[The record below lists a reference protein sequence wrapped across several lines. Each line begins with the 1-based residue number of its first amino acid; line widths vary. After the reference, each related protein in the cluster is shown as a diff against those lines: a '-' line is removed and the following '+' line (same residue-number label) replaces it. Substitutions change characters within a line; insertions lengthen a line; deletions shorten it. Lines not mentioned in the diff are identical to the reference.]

1 MSAPSGGVLFPLYK
15 TPPVIS
21 RTLMPNLSK
30 QQKEKILR
38 LVEKG
43 EDLPDGYKDLLF
55 PNQKKEY
62 ELVYAGKDRKED
74 IIAETMAVPLQEVKT
89 FGKNENGWTNK
100 LIFGDNLQ
108 ILKEI
113 YNDQKGKNLLD
124 TKDKIKLIYI
134 DPPFA
139 TKQDFM
145 KDGEKVYQDKVIGAE
160 FLEFLRERLIL
171 AQEILADD
179 GSLYVHLD
187 QKKGHYVKVL
197 MDEVFGENNFLNEII
212 WGYRIQGVGKKSWA
226 RKHDS
231 IFYYKKSENNIFNP
245 EKEKN
250 IYNAPFIDTKLQP
263 SKISDLTE
271 KDILKIEESI
281 KNKTSLPN
289 NLKNKLFD
297 TYYSEV
303 YVRDVWDCD
312 YTKPLI
318 SGSSEYLDYP
328 TQKPEGLFKRIIKAS
343 SNEGDIVMDFFA
355 GSGTTLSVAEK
366 LGRRWI
372 GCDCGKLSIYTIQ
385 KRIINIGLS
394 KDLEK
399 KENNYEKNYKPFTLY
414 NAGLYDYKKIKELP
428 WEKYRDFA
436 LNLFE
441 VKDEKH
447 KVAGIEIDGYRG
459 NDNTIVF
466 NHEKHKT
473 AVLDYGY
480 IDDIHK
486 YVGGKISDKF
496 FIIAP
501 AGNVDFL
508 EDYVEKGKNRYYILR
523 IPYSIINELHN
534 RDFEN
539 IKQPVDE
546 KDVNNTV
553 EAVGFD
559 FIQPPEVE
567 CQYKIDKKNFTVK
580 MTSFKS
586 KIRSKNPQKYANFET
601 LSMVM
606 VDFNYDG
613 EVFDLDKTFFAE
625 ELKKVAHKI
634 SFDKKMLDK
643 KMMIIY
649 MDIFGNEK
657 REVKELKDF
666 K

>member
-1 MSAPSGGVLFPLYK
+1 MSK
-15 TPPVIS
+15 
-21 RTLMPNLSK
+21 NLSK
-30 QQKEKILR
+30 QQREKILR

-43 EDLPDGYKDLLF
+43 EELPDGYKDLLF

-74 IIAETMAVPLQEVKT
+74 IIAETMAVPLQEIKT

-113 YNDQKGKNLLD
+113 YNDQKGKNIFD

-171 AQEILADD
+171 AKEILADD
-179 GSLYVHLD
+179 GSIYIHLD
-187 QKKGHYVKVL
+187 QKKGHYVKIL
-197 MDEVFGENNFLNEII
+197 LDEVFGENNFFNEIV
-212 WGYRIQGVGKKSWA
+212 WGYRTGGISKTFFA

-231 IFYYKKSENNIFNP
+231 IFFYAKNSNTNIFNTQYYKSYQQKKYDFKGVEDLWDE
-245 EKEKN
+245 EKKMWYHN
-250 IYNAPFIDTKLQP
+250 
-263 SKISDLTE
+263 S
-271 KDILKIEESI
+271 
-281 KNKTSLPN
+281 
-289 NLKNKLFD
+289 
-297 TYYSEV
+297 V
-303 YVRDVWDCD
+303 CRDVWEDI
-312 YTKPLI
+312 YPIGT
-318 SGSSEYLDYP
+318 ENNERVDYP
-328 TQKPEGLFKRIIKAS
+328 TQKPEALLERIIKAS

-366 LGRRWI
+366 LGRKWI
-372 GCDCGKLSIYTIQ
+372 GCDCGKLAIYTIQ
-385 KRIINIGLS
+385 KRILNIRYS
-394 KDLEK
+394 KDLAGK
-399 KENNYEKNYKPFTLY
+399 EKNYGKEYKPFTLY

-441 VKDEKH
+441 VRDEKH
-447 KVAGIEIDGYRG
+447 KVSGIEIDGYRG

-466 NHEKHKT
+466 NHEKHKS

-480 IDDIHK
+480 IDDLHK
-486 YVGGKISDKF
+486 YISGKISDKF

-508 EDYVEKGKNRYYILR
+508 EDYVEKGKIRYYILR

-567 CQYKIDKKNFTVK
+567 CQYKIDKKNFTIK

-606 VDFNYDG
+606 VDFDYDG
-613 EVFDLDKTFFAE
+613 EVFDLDRTFFAE

-634 SFDKKMLDK
+634 SFDQKMLDK

>member
-1 MSAPSGGVLFPLYK
+1 MSSQL
-15 TPPVIS
+15 T
-21 RTLMPNLSK
+21 K

-43 EDLPDGYKDLLF
+43 EELPDGYKDLLF

-74 IIAETMAVPLQEVKT
+74 IIAETMAVPFQEIKI
-89 FGKNENGWTNK
+89 FGKNENSWTNK

-124 TKDKIKLIYI
+124 TKDKIKLLYI

-145 KDGEKVYQDKVIGAE
+145 RDGERVYQDKIIGSE

-171 AQEILADD
+171 AKEILADD
-179 GSLYVHLD
+179 GSIYVHLD
-187 QKKGHYVKVL
+187 QKKCHYVKVIL
-197 MDEVFGENNFLNEII
+197 DEVFGENNFQREII
-212 WGYRIQGVGKKSWA
+212 WRIGWISGYKSAAKNWI
-226 RKHDS
+226 RNHDL
-231 IFYYKKSENNIFNP
+231 ILFYTKNKNFIFNKEYIP
-245 EKEKN
+245 YPGNYLRRDGNKPDGEGYPIEDTWNSNELDVMNSIQIMSFSDEK
-250 IYNAPFIDTKLQP
+250 T
-263 SKISDLTE
+263 
-271 KDILKIEESI
+271 
-281 KNKTSLPN
+281 
-289 NLKNKLFD
+289 
-297 TYYSEV
+297 
-303 YVRDVWDCD
+303 
-312 YTKPLI
+312 
-318 SGSSEYLDYP
+318 GYP
-328 TQKPEGLFKRIIKAS
+328 TQKNENLLKRIIRAS
-343 SNEGDIVMDFFA
+343 SNKGDIVMDFFA

-366 LGRRWI
+366 LDRKWI
-372 GCDCGKLSIYTIQ
+372 GCDCGKLAIYTIQ
-385 KRIINIGLS
+385 KRILNIKSS
-394 KDLEK
+394 KDLENKEKSYK
-399 KENNYEKNYKPFTLY
+399 KEYKPFTLY

-441 VKDEKH
+441 VRDEKH
-447 KVAGIEIDGYRG
+447 KVSGIEIDGYRG

-466 NHEKHKT
+466 NHEKHKS

-480 IDDIHK
+480 IDDLHK
-486 YVGGKISDKF
+486 YIGGKISDKF

-508 EDYVEKGKNRYYILR
+508 EDYVEKGKIRYYILR

-553 EAVGFD
+553 EVVGFD

-567 CQYKIDKKNFTVK
+567 CQYKSDKKNFTIK
-580 MTSFKS
+580 ITNFKS

-606 VDFNYDG
+606 VDFNFDG

-643 KMMIIY
+643 KTMIIY

>member
-1 MSAPSGGVLFPLYK
+1 MRLCIGNMAK
-15 TPPVIS
+15 
-21 RTLMPNLSK
+21 NLSK

-38 LVEKG
+38 LVEKN

-55 PNQKKEY
+55 PTQKKEY

-74 IIAETMAVPLQEVKT
+74 IIAETMAVPLQEIKT

-113 YNDQKGKNLLD
+113 YNDQKGKNIFD

-171 AQEILADD
+171 AKEILADD
-179 GSLYVHLD
+179 GSIYIHLD
-187 QKKGHYVKVL
+187 QKKGHYVKIL
-197 MDEVFGENNFLNEII
+197 LDEVFGENNFFNEIV
-212 WGYRIQGVGKKSWA
+212 WGYRTGGISKTFFA

-231 IFYYKKSENNIFNP
+231 IFFYAKNSNTNIFNTQYYKSYQQKKYNFKGVEDLWDE
-245 EKEKN
+245 EKKMWYHN
-250 IYNAPFIDTKLQP
+250 
-263 SKISDLTE
+263 S
-271 KDILKIEESI
+271 
-281 KNKTSLPN
+281 
-289 NLKNKLFD
+289 
-297 TYYSEV
+297 V
-303 YVRDVWDCD
+303 CRDVWEDI
-312 YTKPLI
+312 YPIGT
-318 SGSSEYLDYP
+318 ENNERVDYP
-328 TQKPEGLFKRIIKAS
+328 TQKPEALMERIVKAS

-366 LGRRWI
+366 LDRKWI
-372 GCDCGKLSIYTIQ
+372 GCDCGKLAIYTIQ
-385 KRIINIGLS
+385 KRILNIGVS
-394 KDLEK
+394 KNLGKNEDNYG
-399 KENNYEKNYKPFTLY
+399 KEYKPFTLY
-414 NAGLYDYKKIKELP
+414 NSGLYDYKKIKELP

-441 VKDEKH
+441 VRDEKH
-447 KVAGIEIDGYRG
+447 KVSGIEIDGYRG
-459 NDNTIVF
+459 IDNTIVF
-466 NHEKHKT
+466 NHEKYKSV
-473 AVLDYGY
+473 VLDYGY
-480 IDDIHK
+480 IDDLHK
-486 YVGGKISDKF
+486 HINSKIGDKF

-508 EDYVEKGKNRYYILR
+508 EDYVEKGKIRYYILR

-567 CQYKIDKKNFTVK
+567 CQYKIDKKNFTIK

-606 VDFNYDG
+606 VDFDYDG
-613 EVFDLDKTFFAE
+613 EVFDLDRTFFAE

-643 KMMIIY
+643 KIMIIY

>member
-1 MSAPSGGVLFPLYK
+1 MAK
-15 TPPVIS
+15 
-21 RTLMPNLSK
+21 NLSK

-38 LVEKG
+38 LIEKG

-74 IIAETMAVPLQEVKT
+74 IIAETMAVPLQEIKT

-108 ILKEI
+108 VLKEI
-113 YNDQKGKNLLD
+113 YNDQGGKNILD
-124 TKDKIKLIYI
+124 TKDRIKLIYI

-139 TKQDFM
+139 TRQDFM

-171 AQEILADD
+171 ANEILASD
-179 GSLYVHLD
+179 GSIFVHLD
-187 QKKGHYVKVL
+187 YKKGHYVKVL
-197 MDEVFGENNFLNEII
+197 LDEIFGENSLVNEII
-212 WGYRIQGVGKKSWA
+212 WCRSSSSAKKAGSKEDENSKTFIRAHDTIYVYAKDSRLFGGIKKTQLTSIAYSDRVLASIEEDDEGNVVYNRGGGSIGGK
-226 RKHDS
+226 
-231 IFYYKKSENNIFNP
+231 
-245 EKEKN
+245 
-250 IYNAPFIDTKLQP
+250 
-263 SKISDLTE
+263 KISDKVNVDVDAGMLARSFWV
-271 KDILKIEESI
+271 DVPILRH
-281 KNKTSLPN
+281 N
-289 NLKNKLFD
+289 
-297 TYYSEV
+297 
-303 YVRDVWDCD
+303 
-312 YTKPLI
+312 
-318 SGSSEYLDYP
+318 SSDNVNYP
-328 TQKPEGLFKRIIKAS
+328 TQKPEKLLGRIIDGVTTE
-343 SNEGDIVMDFFA
+343 NDIVLDFFA
-355 GSGTTLSVAEK
+355 GSGTTLAVAEK
-366 LGRRWI
+366 LGRKWI
-372 GCDCGKLSIYTIQ
+372 GCDCGKLAVYTIQ
-385 KRIINIGLS
+385 KRILNIGSS
-394 KDLEK
+394 KDLTK
-399 KENNYEKNYKPFTLY
+399 KENIYGKEYKPFTLY
-414 NAGLYDYKKIKELP
+414 NAGLYDYKKIKELS

-441 VKDEKH
+441 VRDEKH
-447 KVAGIEIDGYRG
+447 KVFGIEIDGYRG

-466 NHEKHKT
+466 NHEKHKS

-480 IDDIHK
+480 IDDLHK
-486 YVGGKISDKF
+486 YIGGKISDKF

-501 AGNVDFL
+501 AGSVDFL
-508 EDYVEKGKNRYYILR
+508 EDYVERGNIRYYILR

-567 CQYKIDKKNFTVK
+567 CQYKIDKKNLTVK

-606 VDFNYDG
+606 ADFNYDG

>member
-1 MSAPSGGVLFPLYK
+1 
-15 TPPVIS
+15 
-21 RTLMPNLSK
+21 
-30 QQKEKILR
+30 
-38 LVEKG
+38 
-43 EDLPDGYKDLLF
+43 
-55 PNQKKEY
+55 
-62 ELVYAGKDRKED
+62 
-74 IIAETMAVPLQEVKT
+74 
-89 FGKNENGWTNK
+89 
-100 LIFGDNLQ
+100 
-108 ILKEI
+108 
-113 YNDQKGKNLLD
+113 
-124 TKDKIKLIYI
+124 
-134 DPPFA
+134 
-139 TKQDFM
+139 M

-171 AQEILADD
+171 AKEILADD
-179 GSLYVHLD
+179 GSIYIHLD
-187 QKKGHYVKVL
+187 QKKGHYVKIL
-197 MDEVFGENNFLNEII
+197 LDEVFSENNFFNEIV
-212 WGYRIQGVGKKSWA
+212 WGYRTGGISKTFFA

-231 IFYYKKSENNIFNP
+231 IFFYAKNSNTNIFNTQYYKSYQQKKYNFKGVEDLWDE
-245 EKEKN
+245 EKKMWYHN
-250 IYNAPFIDTKLQP
+250 
-263 SKISDLTE
+263 S
-271 KDILKIEESI
+271 
-281 KNKTSLPN
+281 
-289 NLKNKLFD
+289 
-297 TYYSEV
+297 V
-303 YVRDVWDCD
+303 CRDVWEDI
-312 YTKPLI
+312 YPIGT
-318 SGSSEYLDYP
+318 ENNERVDYP
-328 TQKPEGLFKRIIKAS
+328 TQKPEALLERIIKAS

-366 LGRRWI
+366 LGRKWI
-372 GCDCGKLSIYTIQ
+372 GCDCGKLAIYTIQ
-385 KRIINIGLS
+385 KRILNIRYS
-394 KDLEK
+394 KDLAGK
-399 KENNYEKNYKPFTLY
+399 EKNYGKEYKPFTLY

-441 VKDEKH
+441 VRDEKH
-447 KVAGIEIDGYRG
+447 KVSGIEIDGYRG

-466 NHEKHKT
+466 NHEKHKS

-480 IDDIHK
+480 IDDLHK
-486 YVGGKISDKF
+486 YISGKISDKF

-508 EDYVEKGKNRYYILR
+508 EDYVEKGKIRYYILR

-567 CQYKIDKKNFTVK
+567 CQYKIDKKNFTIK

-606 VDFNYDG
+606 VDFDYDG
-613 EVFDLDKTFFAE
+613 EVFDLDRTFFAE

-634 SFDKKMLDK
+634 SFDQKMLDK

>member
-1 MSAPSGGVLFPLYK
+1 MSK
-15 TPPVIS
+15 
-21 RTLMPNLSK
+21 NLSK

-43 EDLPDGYKDLLF
+43 EELPDGYKDLLF

-113 YNDQKGKNLLD
+113 YNDQKGKNIFD

-171 AQEILADD
+171 AKEILADD
-179 GSLYVHLD
+179 GSIYIHLD
-187 QKKGHYVKVL
+187 QKKGHYVKIL
-197 MDEVFGENNFLNEII
+197 LDEVFGENNFFNEIV
-212 WGYRIQGVGKKSWA
+212 WGYRTGGISKTFFA

-231 IFYYKKSENNIFNP
+231 IFFYAKNSNTNIFNTQYYKSYQQKKYNFKGVEDLWDE
-245 EKEKN
+245 EKKMWYHN
-250 IYNAPFIDTKLQP
+250 
-263 SKISDLTE
+263 S
-271 KDILKIEESI
+271 
-281 KNKTSLPN
+281 
-289 NLKNKLFD
+289 
-297 TYYSEV
+297 V
-303 YVRDVWDCD
+303 CRDVWEDI
-312 YTKPLI
+312 YPIGT
-318 SGSSEYLDYP
+318 ENNERVDYP
-328 TQKPEGLFKRIIKAS
+328 TQKPEALLERIIKAS

-366 LGRRWI
+366 LGRKWI
-372 GCDCGKLSIYTIQ
+372 GCDCGKLAIYTIQ
-385 KRIINIGLS
+385 KRILNIRYS
-394 KDLEK
+394 KDLAGK
-399 KENNYEKNYKPFTLY
+399 EKNYGKEYKPFTLY

-441 VKDEKH
+441 VRDEKH
-447 KVAGIEIDGYRG
+447 KVSGIEIDGYRG

-466 NHEKHKT
+466 NHEKHKS

-480 IDDIHK
+480 IDDLHK
-486 YVGGKISDKF
+486 YISGKISDKF

-508 EDYVEKGKNRYYILR
+508 EDYVEKGKIRYYILR

-567 CQYKIDKKNFTVK
+567 CQYKIDKKNFTIK

-606 VDFNYDG
+606 VDFDYDG
-613 EVFDLDKTFFAE
+613 EVFDLDRTFFAE

-634 SFDKKMLDK
+634 SFDQKMLDK

>member
-1 MSAPSGGVLFPLYK
+1 MSLK
-15 TPPVIS
+15 
-21 RTLMPNLSK
+21 LSK

-38 LVEKG
+38 LVEKN
-43 EDLPDGYKDLLF
+43 EDLPNGYKDLLF

-89 FGKNENGWTNK
+89 FGKNDNGWTNK

-113 YNDQKGKNLLD
+113 YNDQKGKNILD

-171 AQEILADD
+171 AEQILASD
-179 GSLYVHLD
+179 GFLFIHLD
-187 QKKGHYVKVL
+187 GKKGQYVKVL
-197 MDEVFGENNFLNEII
+197 LDEIFGENNFVNEII
-212 WGYRIQGVGKKSWA
+212 WRYFMGGKSVNFFS
-226 RKHDS
+226 RKHDN
-231 IFYYKKSENNIFNP
+231 IFVYKKTENSKLTIKTRERVLEYKPNL
-245 EKEKN
+245 
-250 IYNAPFIDTKLQP
+250 IDEN
-263 SKISDLTE
+263 SKIKE
-271 KDILKIEESI
+271 FRGIEI
-281 KNKTSLPN
+281 KTKEERFFYT
-289 NLKNKLFD
+289 
-297 TYYSEV
+297 SEV
-303 YVRDVWDCD
+303 KEDDVWE
-312 YTKPLI
+312 I
-318 SGSSEYLDYP
+318 SGVFNMSREYTDYP
-328 TQKPEGLFKRIIKAS
+328 TQKPEALLERIINAAS
-343 SNEGDIVMDFFA
+343 KEDDIVMDFFA

-366 LGRRWI
+366 LNRRWI

-385 KRIINIGLS
+385 KRILNITSS
-394 KDLEK
+394 KDLAGK
-399 KENNYEKNYKPFTLY
+399 EKNHGKDYKPFTLY

-441 VKDEKH
+441 VRDEKH

-480 IDDIHK
+480 IDDLHK
-486 YVGGKISDKF
+486 YIAGKISDKF

-508 EDYVEKGKNRYYILR
+508 EDYVEKGKIRYYILR

-567 CQYKIDKKNFTVK
+567 CQYKIDKKNLIIK

-606 VDFNYDG
+606 VDFDYDG

>member
-1 MSAPSGGVLFPLYK
+1 MSK
-15 TPPVIS
+15 
-21 RTLMPNLSK
+21 NLSK

-113 YNDQKGKNLLD
+113 YNDQKGKNILD

-171 AQEILADD
+171 AEQILADD
-179 GSLYVHLD
+179 GSIYIHLD
-187 QKKGHYVKVL
+187 QKKGHYVKL
-197 MDEVFGENNFLNEII
+197 LLDEIFGENNFKNEII
-212 WGYRIQGVGKKSWA
+212 WCYDKWVS
-226 RKHDS
+226 
-231 IFYYKKSENNIFNP
+231 
-245 EKEKN
+245 
-250 IYNAPFIDTKLQP
+250 P
-263 SKISDLTE
+263 SKDFQKNHDTIFRY
-271 KDILKIEESI
+271 LK
-281 KNKTSLPN
+281 
-289 NLKNKLFD
+289 
-297 TYYSEV
+297 
-303 YVRDVWDCD
+303 
-312 YTKPLI
+312 
-318 SGSSEYLDYP
+318 SSESTFNVTRKIDEKRQITLDRGYTTNLLKSGERQLIVYKGNEERPNIKELINSKKFARVLYKEPEGNPLKDWWLINIAHPKSLERVDYP
-328 TQKPEGLFKRIIKAS
+328 TQKPEALLERIIESS
-343 SNEGDIVMDFFA
+343 SNDGEIVMDFFA

-366 LGRRWI
+366 LNRKWI
-372 GCDCGKLSIYTIQ
+372 GCDCGKFAVYTIQ
-385 KRIINIGLS
+385 KRILNISSS
-394 KDLEK
+394 KDLKNKEK
-399 KENNYEKNYKPFTLY
+399 DYEKEYKPFTLY

-466 NHEKHKT
+466 NHEKHKS
-473 AVLDYGY
+473 AILDYGY
-480 IDDIHK
+480 IDDVHK
-486 YVGGKISDKF
+486 YIGEKISDKF

-567 CQYKIDKKNFTVK
+567 CQYKTDKKNLTIKV
-580 MTSFKS
+580 TSFRS

-606 VDFNYDG
+606 IDFNYDG

-625 ELKKVAHKI
+625 ELKTVAHKI
-634 SFDKKMLDK
+634 SFDKKKLDK

>member
-1 MSAPSGGVLFPLYK
+1 MAK
-15 TPPVIS
+15 
-21 RTLMPNLSK
+21 NLSK

-38 LVEKG
+38 LVEKN

-55 PNQKKEY
+55 PTQKKEY

-74 IIAETMAVPLQEVKT
+74 IIAETMAVPLQEIKT
-89 FGKNENGWTNK
+89 FGKNANGWTNK

-113 YNDQKGKNLLD
+113 YNDQKGKNIFD
-124 TKDKIKLIYI
+124 TKDKIKLMYI

-171 AQEILADD
+171 AKEVLADD
-179 GSLYVHLD
+179 GSIYIHLD
-187 QKKGHYVKVL
+187 SKKGHYVKVL
-197 MDEVFGENNFLNEII
+197 LDEIFGENNFKNEII
-212 WGYRIQGVGKKSWA
+212 WCYDKWVS
-226 RKHDS
+226 
-231 IFYYKKSENNIFNP
+231 
-245 EKEKN
+245 
-250 IYNAPFIDTKLQP
+250 P
-263 SKISDLTE
+263 SKDFQKNHDIIFRYLKSSGGTFNVIRKIDE
-271 KDILKIEESI
+271 KRQITLDRGYTTNL
-281 KNKTSLPN
+281 
-289 NLKNKLFD
+289 LKNGERQLIVYKGNEERPNIKELINSNKFERVLFK
-297 TYYSEV
+297 EPEGN
-303 YVRDVWDCD
+303 
-312 YTKPLI
+312 PLKDLWLI
-318 SGSSEYLDYP
+318 NIAHPKSLERVDYP
-328 TQKPEGLFKRIIKAS
+328 TQKPEALLERVIESS
-343 SNEGDIVMDFFA
+343 SNKGDIVMDFFA

-366 LGRRWI
+366 LDRRWI
-372 GCDCGKLSIYTIQ
+372 GCDCGKLAIYTIQ
-385 KRIINIGLS
+385 KRILNIVSS
-394 KDLEK
+394 KDLGN
-399 KENNYEKNYKPFTLY
+399 KENSYGKEYKPFTLY

-441 VKDEKH
+441 VRDEKH
-447 KVAGIEIDGYRG
+447 KVSGIEIDGYRG
-459 NDNTIVF
+459 IDNTIVF
-466 NHEKHKT
+466 NHEKYKSV
-473 AVLDYGY
+473 VLDYGY
-480 IDDIHK
+480 IDDLNKHINS
-486 YVGGKISDKF
+486 KIGDKF

-508 EDYVEKGKNRYYILR
+508 EDYVEKGKIRYYILR

-567 CQYKIDKKNFTVK
+567 CQYKSDKKNAVIKITR
-580 MTSFKS
+580 FKS

-625 ELKKVAHKI
+625 ELKTVAHNI

>member
-1 MSAPSGGVLFPLYK
+1 MSK
-15 TPPVIS
+15 
-21 RTLMPNLSK
+21 NLSK

-113 YNDQKGKNLLD
+113 YNDQKGKNIFD
-124 TKDKIKLIYI
+124 TKNKIKLIYI

-171 AQEILADD
+171 AREILADD
-179 GSLYVHLD
+179 GSIYIHLD
-187 QKKGHYVKVL
+187 QKKGHYVKL
-197 MDEVFGENNFLNEII
+197 LLDEIFGENNFKNEII
-212 WGYRIQGVGKKSWA
+212 WCYDKWVS
-226 RKHDS
+226 
-231 IFYYKKSENNIFNP
+231 
-245 EKEKN
+245 
-250 IYNAPFIDTKLQP
+250 P
-263 SKISDLTE
+263 SKDFQKNHDTIFRY
-271 KDILKIEESI
+271 LK
-281 KNKTSLPN
+281 
-289 NLKNKLFD
+289 
-297 TYYSEV
+297 
-303 YVRDVWDCD
+303 
-312 YTKPLI
+312 
-318 SGSSEYLDYP
+318 SSEGTFNVTRKIDEKRQITLDRGYTTNLLKSGERQLIVYKGNEERPNIKELINSKKFERVLYKEPEGNPLKDWWLINIAHPKSLERVDYP
-328 TQKPEGLFKRIIKAS
+328 TQKPEALLERVIESS
-343 SNEGDIVMDFFA
+343 SNDGDIVMDFFA
-355 GSGTTLSVAEK
+355 GSGTTLAVAEK
-366 LGRRWI
+366 LDRRWI

-385 KRIINIGLS
+385 KRMLNIRSS
-394 KDLEK
+394 KDLK
-399 KENNYEKNYKPFTLY
+399 DKENSYEKDYKPFTLY

-441 VKDEKH
+441 VRDEKH

-466 NHEKHKT
+466 NHEKHKS

-480 IDDIHK
+480 IDDLHK
-486 YVGGKISDKF
+486 YLGGKISDKF

-501 AGNVDFL
+501 AGHVDFL
-508 EDYVEKGKNRYYILR
+508 EDYVEKGKTRYYILR

-567 CQYKIDKKNFTVK
+567 CQYKIDKKNLTVK

-657 REVKELKDF
+657 REIKELKDF